1 MSDFYA
7 TAFTPL
13 VETFR
18 AHFGLSVLG
27 VTAIGAI
34 SGIVGPMMQP
44 LLGIWSDRTDRG
56 RMAAIGLAAS
66 AVFIG
71 LIGLAPNSVALT
83 LMLTGGALGVAAFHP
98 SGAVL
103 AVREEAKRGSTMALF
118 MSGGSIGL
126 ALAPLASTGI
136 VRGLGLPWLCLLA
149 LPGVALSVWLYTSSR
164 GEPRGTARGN
174 GLNWRAL
181 FEPGTGPLW
190 ALFGM
195 AVVRSLA
202 VVAFAFYLSV
212 LGKHRGWDLGEC
224 GGILSGY
231 LACGV
236 LGSLLGGWLGER
248 MDRRVLLAASCVL
261 AAPFYF
267 VFAATHAWVTV
278 PAFCVAGFLFSLAN
292 PVNVVLAQELRPQ
305 SASMMSGVILGL
317 AWGIASALLL
327 AAGSLVEILSIERVL
342 EGMAVVGALAAP
354 FAALLPARRG
364 RET

>member
-1 MSDFYA
+1 MTPPAVQTPAPAAPRPHRRSHVLFLSLCHAMSDFYA

-18 AHFGLSVLG
+18 THFGLSVLG

-34 SGIVGPMMQP
+34 SGIIGPMVQP

-66 AVFIG
+66 AIFIG
-71 LIGLAPNSVALT
+71 LMGLAPNSVVLT
-83 LMLTGGALGVAAFHP
+83 LLLTGGALGVAGFHP
-98 SGAVL
+98 SGA
-103 AVREEAKRGSTMALF
+103 
-118 MSGGSIGL
+118 
-126 ALAPLASTGI
+126 
-136 VRGLGLPWLCLLA
+136 
-149 LPGVALSVWLYTSSR
+149 
-164 GEPRGTARGN
+164 ARGN

-181 FEPGTGPLW
+181 FERGTGPLW

-212 LGKHRGWDLGEC
+212 LGKHRGWDLGKC

-248 MDRRVLLAASCVL
+248 MDRRILMAASCVL

-317 AWGIASALLL
+317 AWGIASALLM

-354 FAALLPARRG
+354 FAALLPARRRG
-364 RET
+364 A